1 MYRQCNACFSIL
13 LQLLCVIRDWGYV
26 KAYRSGAQRPFFSNA
41 MGCRMDLSARKLQPC
56 SREEHAAHLIARMAL
71 VKCVEQIRHAYT
83 VLLASAA
90 HAHLLHANCCLLLS
104 SPCDGCEACLDVGVA
119 LLQVHRSQHTSGT
132 GKVSTEFVHPFLL
145 DSAF

>member
-1 MYRQCNACFSIL
+1 MYRQCNACFSIIV
-13 LQLLCVIRDWGYV
+13 QLLCVIRDWEYV
-26 KAYRSGAQRPFFSNA
+26 KAYRSGAQRPFFLTQWVA
-41 MGCRMDLSARKLQPC
+41 GWFCQLEKLQPC